1 MEKQVV
7 ATAKAPGAIGPYS
20 QGIKVGN
27 LVFVSGCLPI
37 DMATGQLSTGDIA
50 AQTRHSLRNVTAIL
64 AAAGSRRA
72 KVVTPK
78 SFVKALKDCQTISA
92 A

>member
-37 DMATGQLSTGDIA
+37 DCLLYTSDA
-50 AQTRHSLRNVTAIL
+50 A
-64 AAAGSRRA
+64 
-72 KVVTPK
+72 
-78 SFVKALKDCQTISA
+78 DE
-92 A
+92 